1 MEHNN
6 KASIIDFEDT
16 RLRSGDYM
24 VRGTAA
30 DGQVRAFA
38 IAACETVQTAH
49 VNHGTT
55 PLVTAALGRLM
66 MGALMMGQM
75 FKAPDELIT
84 LIVEGDGPIGTM
96 TVTANCIGQVK
107 GFATNP
113 FAMMPL
119 NSRGKLDVGGGVGQG
134 MLAAVRDL
142 PGEEPYSSQVEL
154 VSGEIA
160 EDLTHYF
167 VVSDQVPTSVGLGV
181 LVGRDN
187 NVQCAGG
194 FVVQLMPGCSDEVA
208 DAVEANLAGIASVTD
223 LIESGET
230 PTGLLERVLD
240 GLGYTELEVQPVEFY
255 CGCNEDRALRSIIAL
270 GEEELRD
277 IVEVGEPAEVHCH
290 FCGRIH
296 HVPVERIRELLDA
309 VD

>member
-1 MEHNN
+1 MT
-6 KASIIDFEDT
+6 IIDFNDASV
-16 RLRSGDYM
+16 RAGDYM

-38 IAACETVQTAH
+38 ITARETVQTAH

-66 MGALMMGQM
+66 MGALMMGLM
-75 FKAPDELIT
+75 FKEPDELIT
-84 LIVEGDGPIGTM
+84 LIVEGNGPIGTM
-96 TVTANCIGQVK
+96 TVTANCLGQVK

-113 FAMMPL
+113 FAMLPL
-119 NSRGKLDVGGGVGQG
+119 NAQGKLDVGGGVGSG
-134 MLAAVRDL
+134 TLAAVRDL

-160 EDLTHYF
+160 EDLTAYF
-167 VVSDQVPTSVGLGV
+167 TLSDQVPTSVGLGV

-208 DAVEANLAGIASVTD
+208 DAVEANLASIQSVTD
-223 LIESGET
+223 LIESGAS
-230 PTGLLERVLD
+230 PTDLLNRILD
-240 GLGYTELEVQPVEFY
+240 GLEYTELEVQPVEFH
-255 CGCNEDRALRSIIAL
+255 CGCNEERALRAIVAL

-277 IVEVGEPAEVHCH
+277 IIAKGEPAEVHCH
-290 FCGRIH
+290 FCGKTHYVQPARL
-296 HVPVERIRELLDA
+296 EELLDENA
-309 VD
+309 H